1 MDRFIRAKTLLIC
14 CKDPGNSRV
23 TPESRTMHP
32 VMAPDAWVGEAEGN
46 WGTKGIAPWRFGFK
60 LLTKTPFYD

>member
-1 MDRFIRAKTLLIC
+1 
-14 CKDPGNSRV
+14 
-23 TPESRTMHP
+23 MHP